1 MAADKVVNWGIASA
15 GLISHDFVN
24 AIHAFK
30 QQNLNKVI
38 AVAARNL
45 QSAEEFAK
53 KFDIPKAYEGY
64 EKLALDSEID
74 VVYVGSIN
82 TTHLEIVRVSFLSIL
97 SILSIFKC
105 YLIAKMAF
113 IPVNFLPVNFL
124 LVDFVNC

>member
-1 MAADKVVNWGIASA
+1 MAADKVVNWGIASS

-30 QQNLNKVI
+30 QQNVNKIV

-45 QSAEEFAK
+45 QNAEEFAK

-64 EKLALDSEID
+64 EKLAQDPELE

-82 TTHLEIVRVSFLSIL
+82 TTHLEIVSLLYLYFLSFRL
-97 SILSIFKC
+97 
-105 YLIAKMAF
+105 F
-113 IPVNFLPVNFL
+113 IVLYPQ
-124 LVDFVNC
+124 